1 MLAGRDQFLA
11 LLSAMRM
18 RLMEECKG
26 RKRAIVENV
35 VRLSAVHNC
44 YLLRVTDVWEI
55 KEVKG

>member
-1 MLAGRDQFLA
+1 M
-11 LLSAMRM
+11 
-18 RLMEECKG
+18 MEECKG